1 MTLMKRERNSL
12 FAVPVNNNF
21 ITKHPDINNSD
32 VVQEY
37 VKLFTASPDQVK
49 TEILDVERG
58 ELEKQWSEEKNEP
71 ESCFIQEALKLLD
84 KRELETMTRPRM
96 IKPPS
101 PVLKKPLI
109 PGLQTLS
116 IKSPTSPTEFVDPF
130 ADEVDTAAAVSSPD
144 EERPRHVSGVSSDS
158 LSSADDVTEM
168 ISDEGVTVTD
178 LDISTVQHQGP
189 CQPTQVYYFYQSSD
203 GQPIFLHSLNI
214 KMLVTQYGSLE
225 KCPPVIQAE
234 VRQHQ

>member
-12 FAVPVNNNF
+12 FAVPVNNSF

-49 TEILDVERG
+49 TEILDVERS
-58 ELEKQWSEEKNEP
+58 ELQKQWSEEKNEP

-158 LSSADDVTEM
+158 VSSADDVTEM

-234 VRQHQ
+234 VRPPQ